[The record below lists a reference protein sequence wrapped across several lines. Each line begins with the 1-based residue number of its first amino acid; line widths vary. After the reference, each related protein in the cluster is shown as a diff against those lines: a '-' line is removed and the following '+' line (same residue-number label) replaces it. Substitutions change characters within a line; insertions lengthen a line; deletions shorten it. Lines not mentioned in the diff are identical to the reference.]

1 MVYNESYEFTTK
13 ASETLAGAFAALSVS
28 LVETL
33 EYIDQ
38 MYDMQYEAPIDSED
52 GCFDLVL
59 SLLPVRR
66 YPGRLAIV
74 MGNDGE
80 HTSGFT

>member
-1 MVYNESYEFTTK
+1 MVHDVQE
-13 ASETLAGAFAALSVS
+13 ALAGFADV
-28 LVETL
+28 L

-38 MYDMQYEAPIDSED
+38 IYDEQYEAPIGSVDD
-52 GCFDLVL
+52 CFDLVL

-66 YPGRLAIV
+66 MHSGRLAIA